1 MNRMLVLFVVMA
13 LGLAPKG
20 WAQPAAPELGR
31 IPANAIGVAH
41 FRWGT
46 LYKSESFK
54 ELRDFVAMAGPQAMR
69 TLEQRFKLTPFHI
82 DRVTL
87 VALAP
92 IQRENGPGVSVAI
105 MVSTLEDIPGEDLAK
120 SFDLEKVK
128 DGDATYPAWMEKN
141 TGYKLALP
149 KPRLALF
156 GATILVDSLGKN
168 QEGGAPALFA
178 QLANHDVGLVVQPK
192 AIPRELLGLVPPPF
206 SEIVNAEVVKLQ
218 IDLGKEAKLAAQV
231 QYGSEN
237 SAKAVEEL
245 LKSLAQMGLVEI
257 EKSKVQLQQS
267 LEKPGG
273 IRPAPFSELPE
284 ALGALYGLA
293 ALNDYAQYLK
303 NPPLLRKGDT
313 LLVEMKATLGGQM
326 TVVAVVAVGV
336 GLLLPAVQKVRAA
349 ANRSTSSNNLKQMAL
364 AMHNFNDAM
373 VQVPNN
379 LTDKKSG
386 KPLLSWRV
394 AILPYLE
401 QGDLYNQFKLDEP
414 WDSEHNLK
422 LAKIAVKTYSQPG
435 VEPTRDSQGNGL
447 TPYQGLA
454 GPSTLF
460 EPGKKIRFNE
470 ITDGMSNTI
479 LFVEA
484 KNQVI
489 WTKPED
495 VPFDPKRDL
504 PPTVTLFGGLTPGG
518 FNAAFADGSVRFIAD
533 TVDRKTIKAMI
544 TRNGNEPMGVR

>member
-31 IPANAIGVAH
+31 IPAKAIAVAH

-82 DRVTL
+82 DRITL

-206 SEIVNAEVVKLQ
+206 R
-218 IDLGKEAKLAAQV
+218 
-231 QYGSEN
+231 
-237 SAKAVEEL
+237 
-245 LKSLAQMGLVEI
+245 KSSM
-257 EKSKVQLQQS
+257 
-267 LEKPGG
+267 
-273 IRPAPFSELPE
+273 
-284 ALGALYGLA
+284 
-293 ALNDYAQYLK
+293 
-303 NPPLLRKGDT
+303 RK
-313 LLVEMKATLGGQM
+313 
-326 TVVAVVAVGV
+326 
-336 GLLLPAVQKVRAA
+336 
-349 ANRSTSSNNLKQMAL
+349 
-364 AMHNFNDAM
+364 
-373 VQVPNN
+373 
-379 LTDKKSG
+379 
-386 KPLLSWRV
+386 W
-394 AILPYLE
+394 
-401 QGDLYNQFKLDEP
+401 
-414 WDSEHNLK
+414 
-422 LAKIAVKTYSQPG
+422 
-435 VEPTRDSQGNGL
+435 
-447 TPYQGLA
+447 
-454 GPSTLF
+454 
-460 EPGKKIRFNE
+460 
-470 ITDGMSNTI
+470 
-479 LFVEA
+479 
-484 KNQVI
+484 
-489 WTKPED
+489 
-495 VPFDPKRDL
+495 
-504 PPTVTLFGGLTPGG
+504 
-518 FNAAFADGSVRFIAD
+518 
-533 TVDRKTIKAMI
+533 
-544 TRNGNEPMGVR
+544 